1 MKKRKKIFIIFLII
15 ILIITGFGIYLM
27 NNNIK
32 QNIDSMTVIATV
44 TENTIQETNSIIND
58 NIIIE
63 EETTPEEEEKEII
76 MYTNTGVHMRD
87 QASLEGK
94 IIDTLYINTEVTTI
108 GEENGWTKI
117 KQEDNVYYIKS
128 QYLSKEKTKIKVEVT
143 SRGSTKRADNAAA
156 AQTKSNNNNNSSY
169 LGKYKLTYYCS
180 CSKCCGK
187 SNGITA
193 SGKKAQEGITVASNS
208 LPLGTKISIDG
219 HIYEV
224 QDRGGMASNV
234 IDIFVSSHQKALNLG
249 VKYNVLVYK
258 VK

>member
-15 ILIITGFGIYLM
+15 ILIITGFGIYLI

-32 QNIDSMTVIATV
+32 QNIDSTTVIATV

-63 EETTPEEEEKEII
+63 EEITPEEEEEII

-117 KQEDNVYYIKS
+117 KQEDNIYYIKS
-128 QYLSKEKTKIKVEVT
+128 EYLSKEKTEIKVEVT
-143 SRGSTKRADNAAA
+143 SRGDSKRAEAAA
-156 AQTKSNNNNNSSY
+156 ASNKSSNSSY

-187 SNGITA
+187 SDGITA

-219 HIYEV
+219 HIYTV

-249 VKYNVLVYK
+249 VKYNVPVYK

>member
-15 ILIITGFGIYLM
+15 ILIITGFGIYLI

-32 QNIDSMTVIATV
+32 QNIDSTTVIATV

-63 EETTPEEEEKEII
+63 EEITPEEEKEVI

-87 QASLEGK
+87 QAGLEGK
-94 IIDTLYINTEVTTI
+94 IIDTLYINTEVITI

-117 KQEDNVYYIKS
+117 KQENNIYYIKS
-128 QYLSKEKTKIKVEVT
+128 EYLSKEKTEIKVEVT
-143 SRGSTKRADNAAA
+143 SRGDSKRTDNTAAA
-156 AQTKSNNNNNSSY
+156 DKSNNGSY

-187 SNGITA
+187 SDGITA

-208 LPLGTKISIDG
+208 IPLGTKISING
-219 HIYEV
+219 HVYEV

-234 IDIFVSSHQKALNLG
+234 IDVFVSSHQKALNLG
-249 VKYNVLVYK
+249 VKYNVPVYK
-258 VK
+258 VN

>member
-32 QNIDSMTVIATV
+32 QNIDSTTVIATV
-44 TENTIQETNSIIND
+44 TENTIQEINSIIND

-63 EETTPEEEEKEII
+63 EEITPEEEKEII

-108 GEENGWTKI
+108 GEENDWTKI
-117 KQEDNVYYIKS
+117 KQENNIYYIKS
-128 QYLSKEKTKIKVEVT
+128 EYLSKEKTKIKVEVT
-143 SRGSTKRADNAAA
+143 SRGDTKRTDNAAA
-156 AQTKSNNNNNSSY
+156 TQTKSNNNNSSY

-219 HIYEV
+219 HIYTV

-249 VKYNVLVYK
+249 VKYNVPVYK

>member
-15 ILIITGFGIYLM
+15 ILIITGFGIYLI
-27 NNNIK
+27 NNNVK
-32 QNIDSMTVIATV
+32 QNIDSTTVIATV
-44 TENTIQETNSIIND
+44 TENTIQETNSIIDD

-63 EETTPEEEEKEII
+63 EEMTPKEKEII
-76 MYTNTGVHMRD
+76 MYTNTGVNMRD
-87 QASLEGK
+87 QASLKGK

-108 GEENGWTKI
+108 GEENGWTKV
-117 KQEDNVYYIKS
+117 KQENNIYYIKS
-128 QYLSKEKTKIKVEVT
+128 EYLSKEKTKIKVEVT
-143 SRGSTKRADNAAA
+143 SRGDSERTEAAA
-156 AQTKSNNNNNSSY
+156 ANKSSNNSY

-208 LPLGTKISIDG
+208 LPLGTKISING
-219 HIYEV
+219 HIYTV

-249 VKYNVLVYK
+249 VKYNVPVYK
-258 VK
+258 VN

>member
-15 ILIITGFGIYLM
+15 ILIITGFGIYLI

-32 QNIDSMTVIATV
+32 QNIDSTTVIATV

-63 EETTPEEEEKEII
+63 EEITPEEEKEVI

-87 QASLEGK
+87 QAGLEGK
-94 IIDTLYINTEVTTI
+94 IIDTLYINTEVITI

-117 KQEDNVYYIKS
+117 KQENNIYYIKS
-128 QYLSKEKTKIKVEVT
+128 EYLSKEKTEIKVEVT
-143 SRGSTKRADNAAA
+143 SRGDSKRTDDAAA
-156 AQTKSNNNNNSSY
+156 AQTKSNNNNSSY
-169 LGKYKLTYYCS
+169 LGRYKLTYYCS

-187 SNGITA
+187 SDGITA

-208 LPLGTKISIDG
+208 IPLGTKISING
-219 HIYEV
+219 HVYEV

-234 IDIFVSSHQKALNLG
+234 IDVFVSSHQKALNLG
-249 VKYNVLVYK
+249 VKYNVPVYK
-258 VK
+258 VN

>member
-15 ILIITGFGIYLM
+15 ILIITGFGIYLI

-32 QNIDSMTVIATV
+32 QNIDSTTVIATV

-63 EETTPEEEEKEII
+63 EEITPEEEEEII

-108 GEENGWTKI
+108 GEENGWTKV
-117 KQEDNVYYIKS
+117 KQANNIYYIKS
-128 QYLSKEKTKIKVEVT
+128 EYLSKEKTEIKVEVT
-143 SRGSTKRADNAAA
+143 SRGDSKRAEAAA
-156 AQTKSNNNNNSSY
+156 ANKSSNSSY

-187 SNGITA
+187 SDGITA

-208 LPLGTKISIDG
+208 LPLGTKISING
-219 HIYEV
+219 HIYTV

-249 VKYNVLVYK
+249 VKYNIPIYK
-258 VK
+258 VN

>member
-15 ILIITGFGIYLM
+15 ILIITGFGIYLI

-32 QNIDSMTVIATV
+32 QNIDSTTVIATV

-63 EETTPEEEEKEII
+63 EEITPEEEEKII

-117 KQEDNVYYIKS
+117 KQEDNIYYIKS
-128 QYLSKEKTKIKVEVT
+128 EYLSKEKTEIKVEVT
-143 SRGSTKRADNAAA
+143 SRGDSKRADDAAA
-156 AQTKSNNNNNSSY
+156 AQTKSNNNNSSY

-219 HIYEV
+219 HVYTV

-249 VKYNVLVYK
+249 VKYNVPVYK